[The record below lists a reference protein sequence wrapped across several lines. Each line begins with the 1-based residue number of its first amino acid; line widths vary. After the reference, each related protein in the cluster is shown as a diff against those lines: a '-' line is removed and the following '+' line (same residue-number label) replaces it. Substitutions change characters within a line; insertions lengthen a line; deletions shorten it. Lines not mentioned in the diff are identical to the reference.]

1 MNPNVEC
8 LRERIDAIDAQ
19 LIELLNLRAGIS
31 LELGRHKRRA
41 GLEIRDA
48 QREEQILAR
57 ARALNRGP
65 LDPDAVERL
74 FRAILA
80 ESCRAQSKEAQP
92 GHGETGHSESAH
104 ARSRRAMRRSGM
116 GRMRCL

>member
-1 MNPNVEC
+1 MNPDVGC
-8 LRERIDAIDAQ
+8 LREQIDVIDAQ

-41 GLEIRDA
+41 GLGIRDA
-48 QREEQILAR
+48 QREEQILSR
-57 ARALNRGP
+57 ARALNPGP

-92 GHGETGHSESAH
+92 GHAESAH
-104 ARSRRAMRRSGM
+104 ARSRRAARPCEI
-116 GRMRCL
+116 GRMQCV